1 MKKLLSLFLILS
13 MLLCGC
19 TVEVVLKPEAT
30 TAPASS
36 QSGDTLTVHYIDVGQ
51 ADSILLECGDE
62 FMLID
67 GGNRDDGQLLVSY
80 LQSCGVEELKAVVC
94 THAHEDH
101 VGGLPSVLAVF
112 PTGAVYA
119 PTTTYDTKIF
129 NDFLYYTDQQRL
141 EVTIP
146 APGDKLQLGST
157 DLTVLGPVKSYADP
171 NNTSIVIMADFGE
184 NRFLFTGDMEKE
196 AENDMLDYWDGRY
209 DWNIDVLKAG
219 HHGSSTSSG
228 YRFVYETDP
237 EYSIISCGKD
247 NDYGHPHRETVALF
261 GDAGIPMLRTDELG
275 SILAVSDGQ
284 EITITWEKQHASPED
299 IEPADDAA
307 TTFIGNKN
315 SKTLHSPACSSLP
328 KEENRIYF
336 DSYSDALAAGFK
348 ACSSCLG

>member
-19 TVEVVLKPEAT
+19 TVEIVLEPEASAT
-30 TAPASS
+30 SAAPVTD
-36 QSGDTLTVHYIDVGQ
+36 GDILTVHYIDVGQ
-51 ADSILLECGDE
+51 ADAILLECGGE

-67 GGNRDDGQLLVSY
+67 GGNRDDGQLMVSY
-80 LQSCGVEELKAVVC
+80 LQSCGVQELKAVVC

-112 PTGAVYA
+112 PTAAVYA

-146 APGDKLQLGST
+146 TPGDKLQLGST
-157 DLTVLGPVKSYADP
+157 ALTVLGPVKSYADP
-171 NNTSIVIMADFGE
+171 NNTSIVLMADFGE
-184 NRFLFTGDMEKE
+184 TRFLFTGDMEKE
-196 AENDMLDYWDGRY
+196 AENDMLEYWDGRFN
-209 DWNIDVLKAG
+209 WNIDVLKSG

-228 YRFVYETDP
+228 YRFIYETDP
-237 EYSIISCGKD
+237 EYAIVSCGKD
-247 NDYGHPHRETVALF
+247 NDYGHPHIETIELYEN
-261 GDAGIPMLRTDELG
+261 AGLPMLRTDELG

-284 EITITWEKQHASPED
+284 EITITWEKQHNVPMD
-299 IEPADDAA
+299 LVPAEGFGSFVA
-307 TTFIGNKN
+307 NKN
-315 SKTLHSPACSSLP
+315 SKTLHTPFCSSLP

-336 DSYSDALAAGFK
+336 DSFEDAMAAGCK
-348 ACSSCLG
+348 PCGGCIG